1 MQNAE
6 VLQAKLKKL
15 ISVNY
20 FPQKNNPRQVLLTSL
35 ILYGKKSEHHYS
47 DYLYDSEWVMKHGA
61 KQLTSARPIDHRF
74 HVHRRQQQRQWQ
86 VYR

>member
-1 MQNAE
+1 MLSHAE
-6 VLQAKLKKL
+6 CRSSQAKLKKL

-47 DYLYDSEWVMKHGA
+47 DYDSE
-61 KQLTSARPIDHRF
+61 
-74 HVHRRQQQRQWQ
+74 
-86 VYR
+86 